1 MSETTAR
8 ATELASQYTAQVS
21 GDLEHNVREQERIGA
36 EITALQQR
44 LAALQH
50 DHALLVN
57 MQQALGLTAPAAP
70 ERGAPATGAPA
81 AGDESTGR
89 VPAAAVPAPRVS
101 DSAEP
106 AHDEAAGTAPEES
119 GAKESGAEGTGT
131 EESAPA
137 AKSASA
143 RATGGRKRVAGR
155 SSAKSPTGP
164 GGKPSAK
171 KPSAAK
177 PAAKKPAT
185 RKAPAKKPAA
195 TEAAPAPAAEAS
207 AKPTL
212 VELVRAHLAG
222 QGEPRSAAEVTQ
234 ALGTAGLGRTVKTT
248 VVRSTLEGL
257 VARNQAQRTKQGTSV
272 YYTATDAPSAA
283 PDTAVADA

>member
-57 MQQALGLTAPAAP
+57 MQQALGLTAPSASAP
-70 ERGAPATGAPA
+70 ESGAPAT
-81 AGDESTGR
+81 GDESTGR
-89 VPAAAVPAPRVS
+89 APAAVPAPRVS

-106 AHDEAAGTAPEES
+106 AHDEAAGTAPEET
-119 GAKESGAEGTGT
+119 GAKGSGAEAAGS

-137 AKSASA
+137 AKSPSA
-143 RATGGRKRVAGR
+143 RATGGRKRAAGR

-177 PAAKKPAT
+177 PAAKKPTA

-283 PDTAVADA
+283 PDTAAADA